1 MKQEYTRETLL
12 TTVDAL
18 RHKLGAPDLC
28 IIDVRPAEDY
38 AKGHIPGAT
47 HFDLFGLSL
56 IDTSEAPL
64 KAFMFMI
71 HHVLE
76 LRGVSETK
84 QVVFYEANSGMR
96 AARGVWFL
104 EYYGHPN
111 VKMLDGGFAA
121 WKAAGAPV
129 TSEATAPKA
138 AAFKSIE
145 RPEVLATAED
155 VLRSLNKR
163 ESSSSTP
170 VAAVNSWA
178 LMYAPLAAAQYRAQ
192 FTSSGPTTSRRTES
206 SSRMASSKRCTRKPA
221 SHRIRKLFLT
231 VKAAIAPRTAMLLS
245 GYSGFRRSATTSV
258 HGRNGAT
265 APICRWRSPNNDSVT
280 NHTGLEEHEASDK
293 IPQIFVTSFVGSK
306 SGRVASV
313 RHSRVPLVGIQA
325 KFGLDPRLKGVTT
338 RYRGPISGSVSAT

>member
-111 VKMLDGGFAA
+111 VKMLDGGFDA
-121 WKAAGAPV
+121 WKAAGAPM

-145 RPEVLATAED
+145 RREVLATAED
-155 VLRSLNKR
+155 VLRSLNKKEIAILDTR
-163 ESSSSTP
+163 SRGEFLGTHVRAARGGAIPGAIHIEWTDNIAPNGKFKPNGELRAMYEKAGITP
-170 VAAVNSWA
+170 DKEVVS
-178 LMYAPLAAAQYRAQ
+178 YCQGGYRAAHSYIALRLLG
-192 FTSSGPTTSRRTES
+192 FPRVRNYIGSWKEWGDRTDLPLEIPT
-206 SSRMASSKRCTRKPA
+206 
-221 SHRIRKLFLT
+221 
-231 VKAAIAPRTAMLLS
+231 
-245 GYSGFRRSATTSV
+245 
-258 HGRNGAT
+258 
-265 APICRWRSPNNDSVT
+265 D
-280 NHTGLEEHEASDK
+280 
-293 IPQIFVTSFVGSK
+293 
-306 SGRVASV
+306 
-313 RHSRVPLVGIQA
+313 
-325 KFGLDPRLKGVTT
+325 
-338 RYRGPISGSVSAT
+338 

>member
-12 TTVDAL
+12 TTVDEL

-38 AKGHIPGAT
+38 ARGHIPGAT

-138 AAFKSIE
+138 AAFKSTE
-145 RPEVLATAED
+145 RREVLATAED
-155 VLRSLNKR
+155 VLRSLNRKEIAILDTR
-163 ESSSSTP
+163 SRGEFLGTHVRAARGGAIPGAIHIEWTDNIAPNGKFKPNGELRAMYEKAGITP
-170 VAAVNSWA
+170 DKEVVS
-178 LMYAPLAAAQYRAQ
+178 YCQGGYRAAHSYIALRLLG
-192 FTSSGPTTSRRTES
+192 FPRVRNYIGSWKEWGDRTDLPLEIPT
-206 SSRMASSKRCTRKPA
+206 
-221 SHRIRKLFLT
+221 
-231 VKAAIAPRTAMLLS
+231 
-245 GYSGFRRSATTSV
+245 
-258 HGRNGAT
+258 
-265 APICRWRSPNNDSVT
+265 D
-280 NHTGLEEHEASDK
+280 
-293 IPQIFVTSFVGSK
+293 
-306 SGRVASV
+306 
-313 RHSRVPLVGIQA
+313 
-325 KFGLDPRLKGVTT
+325 
-338 RYRGPISGSVSAT
+338 